1 MLAEQCMVL
10 SAVPACYVWCMQV
23 EDLLR
28 ETLKREVRKWRARR
42 GPTSFNADV
51 SNRLAEVAKR
61 Q

>member
-1 MLAEQCMVL
+1 ML
-10 SAVPACYVWCMQV
+10 QV

-51 SNRLAEVAKR
+51 SNRLAEVHAQRTHKR
-61 Q
+61 SDVAYCMAC